1 MGVAEEHK
9 SFGSRRAGAAF
20 SSEKNTLT
28 LPLVRIVFED
38 IAMKFSH
45 VLLALLVLPA
55 YAAEPAAE
63 RLPSGF
69 ALTPL
74 AAPGATLQRLPTD
87 LRLDGS
93 ADANGAETALRSPD
107 GTALLVLT
115 SGYNT
120 MFFTPA
126 PAPIKHAVP
135 DPTTLR
141 PSTITTPNAE
151 FLFLYDI
158 RGKNPVLKQRLSL
171 PNTYHGVVWEPGG
184 RRFYISAG
192 IDDRIYAF
200 ATPSK
205 AASADSTYAPEAPAI
220 LLGHNDNQKNPLPAY
235 NGGLFHTTPIG
246 KSPALIAAVTGN
258 TSAVTAGLALSRDAR
273 TLAAVNMQNDSLSLI
288 DTATRQVTREIRF
301 FTPGQATAIGELP
314 YWVAIKSDS
323 KGAFAGAYVTSQRDG
338 QILSATANG
347 KFTVIQVG
355 GEPNRLLLSAD
366 QSHLYVA
373 NGDSDEIEEID
384 TKTDKVAQ
392 RISLLRPGY
401 KFLGAGPSGLTLS
414 PDGETLYVTLD
425 NENALAIIDLRHG
438 RVLGRIPTG
447 WFPSDVAISADGRR
461 LFVANAKSQSGP
473 GDFMINFKTDGGPA
487 IPANGHNG
495 YVLAEEKA
503 TLLTFPV
510 PDNKQLATLSAQVDD
525 NNNFAA
531 QKPDPIMA
539 FLHAHIH
546 HVIYVLKENRTY
558 DQVLGDLPQGRG
570 DPSLCMF
577 PRANTPNHHA
587 LAERFVLLDNF
598 MSAGDV
604 SGDGWNWMFQGHANT
619 YTNRTTA
626 VDYGNAAFVM
636 PFDWNGMPRNIG
648 VAVPDHA
655 TGPQNPATV
664 RITTLLDPTGAS
676 GIEPGPK
683 DVTADEGAD
692 DEDTKALGGFVWDA
706 ALRAGK
712 TVRQYGVY
720 TDQNYY
726 LINSPLYMKPSRE
739 AWKTGILQSVSLRPA
754 LLSRTDPYYRGW
766 DLNVPDEY
774 RFEAWK
780 HEFDEFVAKGNLPDL
795 ELLEFNMDHFGEFA
809 TNISGLNTPPLQIGS
824 NDHALGEL
832 VEAVSHSKYWN
843 DTAIF
848 VVEDDAQDGA
858 DHVDAHR
865 TVAQIIS
872 AYTRPGAVVHTRY
885 DTTNFLRTMED
896 ILGIT
901 PLGLNDAN
909 ARPMSEVFG
918 IHPDMRPYNAIIPGV
933 LCHAPADPKLVPQC
947 SEPHARISPRT
958 PSLHDGIWWARA
970 TSGMDFTRPDQVNPK
985 KFNAILREGVP

>member
-1 MGVAEEHK
+1 
-9 SFGSRRAGAAF
+9 
-20 SSEKNTLT
+20 
-28 LPLVRIVFED
+28 
-38 IAMKFSH
+38 MKFRP

-55 YAAEPAAE
+55 YAAPPPTE

-74 AAPGATLQRLPTD
+74 AAPGATLQRLPTG
-87 LRLDGS
+87 LREDGS
-93 ADANGAETALRSPD
+93 ADANGAETALPSPD

-120 MFFTPA
+120 NFFTPQA
-126 PAPIKHAVP
+126 APIKHAVP
-135 DPTTLR
+135 DPITLR
-141 PSTITTPNAE
+141 PSTITTQNAE
-151 FLFLYDI
+151 FVFLYDI
-158 RGKNPVLKQRLSL
+158 RGEKPVLKQRLLL
-171 PNTYHGVVWEPGG
+171 PNTYHGAVWDPSG
-184 RRFYISAG
+184 RRFYVSAG

-200 ATPSK
+200 ATKTTGPS
-205 AASADSTYAPEAPAI
+205 AGSTYAPEAPAI
-220 LLGHNDNQKNPLPAY
+220 LLGHNDNQKNPLPTY
-235 NGGLFHTTPIG
+235 NGGIFHTTPIG
-246 KSPALIAAVTGN
+246 KSAALIAAVTGD
-258 TSAVTAGLALSRDAR
+258 TSAVAAGLALSRDAR

-301 FTPGQATAIGELP
+301 FIPGQKTAIGEIP
-314 YWVAIKSDS
+314 YWVAIKSGPN
-323 KGAFAGAYVTSQRDG
+323 GAYARAYVTSQRDG
-338 QILSATANG
+338 QILCVHPGGT
-347 KFTVIQVG
+347 FTVIPVG

-366 QSHLYVA
+366 QNRLYVA
-373 NGDSDEIEEID
+373 NGDTDEIEVID
-384 TKTDKVAQ
+384 TNTDKLVK

-401 KFLGAGPSGLTLS
+401 KFLGAGPSGLAIS
-414 PDGETLYVTLD
+414 PDGATLYVTLD

-438 RVLGRIPTG
+438 QVLGRIPTG
-447 WFPSDVAISADGRR
+447 WFPSDVAVSADGRR
-461 LFVANAKSQSGP
+461 LFVTNAKTEAGP
-473 GDFMINFKTDGGPA
+473 SDFILDLKKRGDPK
-487 IPANGHNG
+487 IPPNGHNG
-495 YVLAEEKA
+495 YVLALEKA

-510 PDNKQLATLSAQVDD
+510 PKSQDIKKLSAQVDS

-531 QKPDPIMA
+531 QEPDPMME
-539 FLHAHIH
+539 FLHARIH
-546 HVIYVLKENRTY
+546 HVIYILKENRTY

-598 MSAGDV
+598 MSAGDI

-626 VDYGNAAFVM
+626 VDYGNSNFVM
-636 PFDWNGMPRNIG
+636 PFDWNGSPRNIG
-648 VAVPDHA
+648 IAVPDHA
-655 TGPQNPATV
+655 TGPQTPATV

-676 GIEPGPK
+676 AIEPGPK

-692 DEDTKALGGFVWDA
+692 DEDTQALGGYIWDA

-726 LINSPLYMKPSRE
+726 LLKSPAYVQPVRE
-739 AWKTGILQSVSLRPA
+739 AWKTGIAQSVSLRPA

-780 HEFDEFVAKGNLPDL
+780 HEFDEFIAKGNLPDL
-795 ELLEFNMDHFGEFA
+795 EILEFNMDHFGEFA
-809 TNISGLNTPPLQIGS
+809 TNIAGLNTPPLQIAS
-824 NDHALGEL
+824 NDHALGQL
-832 VEAVSHSKYWN
+832 VEAVSHSRYWK

-848 VVEDDAQDGA
+848 VVEDDAQDGP
-858 DHVDAHR
+858 DHIDAHR
-865 TVAQIIS
+865 TVAQIMS

-896 ILGIT
+896 ILGLT

-909 ARPMSEVFG
+909 ARPMTDIFTT
-918 IHPDMRPYNAIIPGV
+918 HPDLRPYDVIIPGL

-947 SEPHARISPRT
+947 SQAHAQIT
-958 PSLHDGIWWARA
+958 PPTATLHDGIWWARA
-970 TSGMDFTRPDQVNPK
+970 TAGMDFTRPDQVNPQ
-985 KFNAILREGVP
+985 KFNAILRQGVP